1 MRRAK
6 IALFAGI
13 LSLVMADLSQT
24 VAYGQNVSTLD
35 TLWSR
40 LNLGNLQNLL
50 DTNDASE
57 AELMLKPPLPAP
69 LPRVGRVTLMSC
81 SSHWSYLGSTVCNR
95 GMVS

>member
-40 LNLGNLQNLL
+40 LLNLGNLQNLL

-57 AELMLKPPLPAP
+57 AELMLK
-69 LPRVGRVTLMSC
+69 RRHC
-81 SSHWSYLGSTVCNR
+81 QRHCLGW
-95 GMVS
+95 GE